1 MKQDKKADPLVERRL
16 TNTKLLTWAAFL
28 GGFVSYVYVL
38 RGWRAGCSD
47 GALMSTGP
55 LLIIAAAIVVNGW
68 KSGYENGKKIDG
80 HVKRRFAES
89 LISAAAS
96 ALTSGN
102 PASALSVFLSALSSS
117 EPPNE
122 PEEIN
127 ADQVEAPAPDQI
139 PPNESDAAPQNEST
153 QTAG

>member
-1 MKQDKKADPLVERRL
+1 MKEKKKADLLVERRL

-28 GGFVSYVYVL
+28 GGSISYVYVL

-47 GALMSTGP
+47 GAVMSTGP
-55 LLIIAAAIVVNGW
+55 LLIIIAAIVVNGW

-80 HVKRRFAES
+80 HVNQRFAES

-102 PASALSVFLSALSSS
+102 PASALPAFLSTLSSTS
-117 EPPNE
+117 R
-122 PEEIN
+122 PEEAN
-127 ADQVEAPAPDQI
+127 ADQTEAPTPDQI
-139 PPNESDAAPQNEST
+139 PPNESDAVSQSET
-153 QTAG
+153 KQTAG